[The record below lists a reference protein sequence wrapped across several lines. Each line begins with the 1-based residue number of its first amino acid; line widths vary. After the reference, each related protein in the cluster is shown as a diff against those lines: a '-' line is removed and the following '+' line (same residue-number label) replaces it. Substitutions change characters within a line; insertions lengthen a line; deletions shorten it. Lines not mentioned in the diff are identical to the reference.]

1 MKLVLLFVVAL
12 ALSAHGD
19 DSSEEEREPYD
30 CLKDKDC
37 EATPRGP
44 FSTIGQR
51 VFCCKAGDTLSITV
65 KGDHFSY
72 SSVFSKLVK
81 REAPTEPKE
90 ADDKNV
96 VDDAKVDDK
105 NVVADAKVDDK
116 NVVADAKVDDKNVV
130 ADAQVDDKK
139 VVADADA
146 GDKSKVVDPDAK
158 TETDSDVQRP
168 ESDDEAQVVCRCNEK
183 DLQEKITDQ
192 VKDTF
197 GNIRDGMKNAFE
209 RIF

>member
-116 NVVADAKVDDKNVV
+116 NVVADA
-130 ADAQVDDKK
+130 QVDDKK